1 MLKHGPSLSQHQ
13 LETMKAWYIQP
24 YLQIIA
30 DAVEDKGAAVLK
42 NLVAIATSSITNT
55 QKNLVIGEGVAQPDE
70 DLKVAISKIMGEL
83 PKEQFDYLYD
93 ALYILIHQF
102 RLNKNPDSP
111 FADEHNALMIAQHQ
125 IGGGLYENTY
135 HKKGTI
141 SHKLKDKD
149 IEPNSAKIESAFITV
164 IKNVLEEILSQS
176 VQKEI
181 VPNNNFDDSK
191 KRKRV
196 AKTQEEVHSV
206 IDLTLDETPN
216 FLPQYKN
223 NQEQEEL
230 DRQLALKMTKEEELT
245 LKKPKLSPDEI
256 LARKLQEEEDLAYAR
271 YLSSSPNRV

>member
-1 MLKHGPSLSQHQ
+1 MLKHGPSLSEHQ

-24 YLQIIA
+24 YLQILA
-30 DAVEDKGAAVLK
+30 DAVEDKENSVLR
-42 NLVAIATSSITNT
+42 NLVAIATGSITDKQ
-55 QKNLVIGEGVAQPDE
+55 QKLVIGEGVAQPDE
-70 DLKVAISKIMGEL
+70 DLKIAISRVMGEL
-83 PKEQFDYLYD
+83 SKEQFDYLYD

-125 IGGGLYENTY
+125 VGGGLYENTY

-149 IEPNSAKIESAFITV
+149 IEPNSAEIESSFMTV
-164 IKNVLEEILSQS
+164 VKNVLEEILPQTE
-176 VQKEI
+176 QKEI
-181 VPNNNFDDSK
+181 LPNNNSGDSK

-196 AKTQEEVHSV
+196 AKNQEIETHSV
-206 IDLTLDETPN
+206 IDLTLDVTPN
-216 FLPQYKN
+216 FLPQYKR
-223 NQEQEEL
+223 NQEQEEI
-230 DRQLALKMTKEEELT
+230 DRQLALKMTQEELSI
-245 LKKPKLSPDEI
+245 KKPKLSPDEI